1 MRYSLISYVQSPTR
15 RMGEMRFS
23 FEFGL
28 FEWMPSLAQAVS
40 RIRRHKHVGL
50 KIEVEKIGFFDI
62 LASAIS
68 KP

>member
-1 MRYSLISYVQSPTR
+1 
-15 RMGEMRFS
+15 MRFS

-28 FEWMPSLAQAVS
+28 FEWMSGLAEAVS
-40 RIRRHKHVGL
+40 CIRRHQHVGL
-50 KIEVEKIGFFDI
+50 KIEVGKIGLFDI

>member
-1 MRYSLISYVQSPTR
+1 
-15 RMGEMRFS
+15 MGEMRFS

-40 RIRRHKHVGL
+40 RIRRRQHVGL
-50 KIEVEKIGFFDI
+50 KIEVEKIGLFDI

>member
-1 MRYSLISYVQSPTR
+1 
-15 RMGEMRFS
+15 MGEMRFS

-28 FEWMPSLAQAVS
+28 FEWMSSLAQAVS
-40 RIRRHKHVGL
+40 RIRRRQHVGL
-50 KIEVEKIGFFDI
+50 KNEVEKIGLFDI